1 MKKKRT
7 ILYVDDEEINLLLFE
22 INFKEKY
29 NVIGADSPAKGLLIL
44 KSNHDIS
51 VVISDMRMPNMNG
64 IQFIKKAKKKFPK
77 ICYFILT
84 GYDITDEISDAL
96 DSKLIVFY
104 FKKPFNMKE
113 IDNSI
118 EKVFSENPELS
129 DI

>member
-1 MKKKRT
+1 MKEKRT

-29 NVIGADSPAKGLLIL
+29 NVLGTDSPNKALQIL
-44 KSNHDIS
+44 KSNHNIS
-51 VVISDMRMPNMNG
+51 VVISDMRMPEMDG

-84 GYDITDEISDAL
+84 GYDITDEISEAL

-113 IDNSI
+113 IDNTI
-118 EKVFSENPELS
+118 EKVFSQNSKLS

>member
-29 NVIGADSPAKGLLIL
+29 NVIGTDSPAKGLLIL

-118 EKVFSENPELS
+118 EKVFSDNHELS
-129 DI
+129 DV

>member
-1 MKKKRT
+1 MKEKRT

-29 NVIGADSPAKGLLIL
+29 NVIGTDSPIKALQIL
-44 KSNHDIS
+44 KSNHNIS
-51 VVISDMRMPNMNG
+51 VVISDMRMPEMDG

-84 GYDITDEISDAL
+84 GYDITNEISEAL

-104 FKKPFNMKE
+104 FKKPFNMKK
-113 IDNSI
+113 IDNTI
-118 EKVFSENPELS
+118 EKVFSQDS
-129 DI
+129 KIFDI